1 MKTIL
6 LIASALL
13 MPLCTWAQPARLTL
27 DEAVRLALEKHPAV
41 LASALERDRQAA
53 LKPAAIDIPKT
64 DVTLMKGQYNSIQK
78 NDNNITITQTLPFP
92 TVLHRQAVLSR
103 TQAET
108 AGLRYRVTRSEMAYQ
123 VRQVFVQLLYL
134 QARAQ
139 VLAREDSI
147 MKHLQRSA
155 ELQYK
160 TGEANL
166 LVQTAA
172 QTQALELGNQIGR
185 NEADRRSALQ
195 HLQLLCQEPALAGV
209 NGDLETLSVQVD
221 TDSAAVAQNPTLA
234 LSNALVTTARWQ
246 KKVDVA
252 RTWPDIRVGYFN
264 QTLIGT
270 QTVNGQDRYFG
281 SSYRFQGFEVGLAIP
296 LWFSSH
302 AARIRA
308 ATIGH
313 EAAQKQADATRT
325 VLQQQHLQA
334 RADVVKNTN
343 SLAYYRQTALN
354 TAGLL
359 ERQSLKAFDAG
370 EINLTTH
377 LLNLR
382 QALSI
387 REGYLD
393 ALHQYHQSNITLHY
407 LNGNKE

>member
-1 MKTIL
+1 MKTKLI
-6 LIASALL
+6 IASALL
-13 MPLCTWAQPARLTL
+13 LSIQVWAQPARLTL
-27 DEAVRLALEKHPAV
+27 DDAVRLALEKNPAV
-41 LASALERDRQAA
+41 QAAALERDRQAA

-78 NDNNITITQTLPFP
+78 NDNNITVTQTLPFP
-92 TVLHRQAVLSR
+92 TVLHRQVALSR
-103 TQAET
+103 AQTEA
-108 AGLRYRVTRSEMAYQ
+108 AGLRHRITRGEMAYQ

-139 VLAREDSI
+139 MLAREDSI

-160 TGEANL
+160 TGEVNL

-172 QTQALELGNQIGR
+172 QTQVLELGNQISR
-185 NEADRRSALQ
+185 NASDRRSTLQ
-195 HLQLLCQEPALAGV
+195 HLQLLCQEPMLAGV
-209 NGDLETLSVQVD
+209 EGDLETLSIQAD
-221 TDSAAVAQNPTLA
+221 TDSAALAQNPNLA
-234 LSNALVTTARWQ
+234 LGNTLVTTALWQ
-246 KKVDVA
+246 KKVEIA

-281 SSYRFQGFEVGLAIP
+281 SSYRFQGFEVGLALP
-296 LWFSSH
+296 LWFPSH
-302 AARIRA
+302 TARIRA
-308 ATIGH
+308 AAIGR

-325 VLQQQHLQA
+325 LLQQQHLQA
-334 RADVVKNTN
+334 RADLVKNTN

-354 TAGLL
+354 NASLL

-370 EINLTTH
+370 EIDLTTH

-407 LNGNKE
+407 LNGNQE